1 MNGNR
6 IVRSRFSLRDL
17 VTEAGVGMLARP
29 GRTVLTIL
37 GTVLGIAALVST
49 LGLAK
54 TAGNQ
59 IVTRFDALAATSVT
73 VENRTQGFSFSGT
86 PQESN
91 IPWDAEDRLTRLNGV
106 VAAGTQSIVDT
117 NNELARSVP
126 INDPLGQSEFSIDV
140 YAASPGLFDAIGA
153 TLATGRFYDEGH
165 NERQEPVAVLGPG
178 AARRLNISRVD
189 QQPAIFIGDTTL
201 VVVGILD
208 DTQREPVL
216 LDAIIIPNGTARH
229 LFNLGA
235 PAEVQVR
242 TELGAA
248 QLIGQQA
255 AIALSPND
263 PSLLRVT
270 VPPEPKAVKE
280 QVEADVNTL
289 FLVLGAVALLVG
301 AIGIANV
308 TLVSVL
314 ERVGEIGLRRA
325 VERSDS
331 GEPWG
336 PHEDT
341 LQPSSLPN
349 PQPWDSSAA
358 SSGHPSA
365 SSSSLPWQP
374 PDNGP
379 QSWTHGSHSPHPS
392 LEQQPDSSQASTRH
406 GVQHPSNPST
416 PSEPACEPHPAI
428 RQTTDNKNLD
438 EVKGRCHVRRM

>member
-1 MNGNR
+1 MTETR
-6 IVRSRFSLRDL
+6 IVRSRFASRDL
-17 VTEAGVGMLARP
+17 VAEAGIGMLARP
-29 GRTVLTIL
+29 GRTILTVL

-73 VENRTQGFSFSGT
+73 VENRTQGFFQPGT
-86 PQESN
+86 QEVSN

-106 VAAGTQSIVDT
+106 VAAGTQSLVDT
-117 NNELARSVP
+117 NNDLVKSVP

-153 TLATGRFYDEGH
+153 TLTTGRFFDSGHDERH
-165 NERQEPVAVLGPG
+165 EPVAILGPG
-178 AARRLNISRVD
+178 AARRLNVSRVD
-189 QQPAIFIGDTTL
+189 QQPAIFVGDTTL

-216 LDAIIIPNGTARH
+216 LDAIIIPDNTARH

-235 PAEVQVR
+235 PAEVQIR
-242 TELGAA
+242 TDIGAA
-248 QLIGQQA
+248 QLIGQQS

-280 QVEADVNTL
+280 QVASDVNTL
-289 FLVLGAVALLVG
+289 FLVLGGVALLVG

-325 VERSDS
+325 VGATRRHIAAQFLAE
-331 GEPWG
+331 
-336 PHEDT
+336 
-341 LQPSSLPN
+341 
-349 PQPWDSSAA
+349 SAA
-358 SSGHPSA
+358 MGLIGGVIGASIGVLVIVAVSATRQWTPVLDPWVPFAAPIVGAATGLIAGLYPSWRA
-365 SSSSLPWQP
+365 A
-374 PDNGP
+374 
-379 QSWTHGSHSPHPS
+379 S
-392 LEQQPDSSQASTRH
+392 LEPIEALRT
-406 GVQHPSNPST
+406 GT
-416 PSEPACEPHPAI
+416 
-428 RQTTDNKNLD
+428 
-438 EVKGRCHVRRM
+438 

>member
-1 MNGNR
+1 MTGDR
-6 IVRSRFSLRDL
+6 IVRSRFSPRDL
-17 VTEAGVGMLARP
+17 ITEAAVGMLARP
-29 GRTVLTIL
+29 GRTVLTVL

-86 PQESN
+86 QQESH
-91 IPWDAEDRLTRLNGV
+91 IPWDAEDRLARLNGV
-106 VAAGTQSIVDT
+106 VAAGTQSLVDT
-117 NNELARSVP
+117 NSELTRSVP
-126 INDPLGQSEFSIDV
+126 INDPLGQSKFSIDV

-153 TLATGRFYDEGH
+153 TIQTGRFYDEGH

-178 AARRLNISRVD
+178 AARRLNVSRVD
-189 QQPAIFIGDTTL
+189 QQPAIFVGDTTL

-229 LFNLGA
+229 LFNLAA
-235 PAEVQVR
+235 PAEVQIR
-242 TELGAA
+242 TEIGAA

-270 VPPEPKAVKE
+270 VPPEPRAVKE
-280 QVEADVNTL
+280 QVESDVNTL

-325 VERSDS
+325 VGATRRHIAAQFLAE
-331 GEPWG
+331 
-336 PHEDT
+336 
-341 LQPSSLPN
+341 
-349 PQPWDSSAA
+349 SAA
-358 SSGHPSA
+358 MGLVGGLIGASIGVLVIVAVSATRQWTPVLDAWVPLAAPLVGAATGLIAGLYPSWRA
-365 SSSSLPWQP
+365 A
-374 PDNGP
+374 
-379 QSWTHGSHSPHPS
+379 S
-392 LEQQPDSSQASTRH
+392 LEPIDALRT
-406 GVQHPSNPST
+406 G
-416 PSEPACEPHPAI
+416 
-428 RQTTDNKNLD
+428 
-438 EVKGRCHVRRM
+438 M

>member
-1 MNGNR
+1 MSSDR

-17 VTEAGVGMLARP
+17 VAEAGIGMLARP
-29 GRTVLTIL
+29 GRTVLTVL

-73 VENRTQGFSFSGT
+73 VENRTQGFSLPGT
-86 PQESN
+86 QPESN

-106 VAAGTQSIVDT
+106 VAAGTQSLVDT
-117 NNELARSVP
+117 NSELVKSVP

-140 YAASPGLFDAIGA
+140 YAASPGLFGAIGA
-153 TLATGRFYDEGH
+153 TLTTGRIYDTGH
-165 NERQEPVAVLGPG
+165 DERQEPVAILGPG

-189 QQPAIFIGDTTL
+189 QQPAIFVGDTTL

-216 LDAIIIPNGTARH
+216 LDAIIIPNNTARH
-229 LFNLGA
+229 LFNLQA
-235 PAEVQVR
+235 PAEVQIR
-242 TELGAA
+242 TEIGAA

-255 AIALSPND
+255 AVALSPND

-280 QVEADVNTL
+280 QVESDVNTL

-325 VERSDS
+325 VGATRRHIAAQFLAE
-331 GEPWG
+331 
-336 PHEDT
+336 
-341 LQPSSLPN
+341 
-349 PQPWDSSAA
+349 SAA
-358 SSGHPSA
+358 MGLVGGLIGASIGVLIIVAVSATRQWTPVLDPWVPLAAPIVGATTGLIAGLYPSWRA
-365 SSSSLPWQP
+365 A
-374 PDNGP
+374 
-379 QSWTHGSHSPHPS
+379 S
-392 LEQQPDSSQASTRH
+392 LEPIDALRT
-406 GVQHPSNPST
+406 GT
-416 PSEPACEPHPAI
+416 
-428 RQTTDNKNLD
+428 
-438 EVKGRCHVRRM
+438 

>member
-1 MNGNR
+1 MSDAR
-6 IVRSRFSLRDL
+6 IIRSRFSLRDL
-17 VTEAGVGMLARP
+17 TAEAAAGMLARP
-29 GRTVLTIL
+29 GRTVLTVL
-37 GTVLGIAALVST
+37 GTVLGIAALVAT

-73 VENRTQGFSFSGT
+73 VENRTQGFSFSDT
-86 PQESN
+86 QTVSH

-106 VAAGTQSIVDT
+106 TAAGTESLVDT
-117 NNELARSVP
+117 GGELARSVP

-153 TLATGRFYDEGH
+153 TLQTGRFFDSGHDE
-165 NERQEPVAVLGPG
+165 RSEPVAVLGPG
-178 AARRLNISRVD
+178 AARRLNVSRVD
-189 QQPAIFIGDTTL
+189 QQPAIFVGDTTL
-201 VVVGILD
+201 VVAGILD

-229 LFNLGA
+229 LFNLAA
-235 PAEVQVR
+235 PAEVQIR

-263 PSLLRVT
+263 PSLLRVS

-280 QVEADVNTL
+280 GVESDVNTL
-289 FLVLGAVALLVG
+289 FLVLGGVALLVG

-325 VERSDS
+325 VGATRRHIAAQFLAE
-331 GEPWG
+331 
-336 PHEDT
+336 
-341 LQPSSLPN
+341 
-349 PQPWDSSAA
+349 SAA
-358 SSGHPSA
+358 MGLVGGIIGASIGVLTIVAVSATRQWTPVLDPWVPLAAPLVGAATGLIAGLYPSWRA
-365 SSSSLPWQP
+365 A
-374 PDNGP
+374 
-379 QSWTHGSHSPHPS
+379 S
-392 LEQQPDSSQASTRH
+392 LEPIDALRT
-406 GVQHPSNPST
+406 G
-416 PSEPACEPHPAI
+416 A
-428 RQTTDNKNLD
+428 
-438 EVKGRCHVRRM
+438 